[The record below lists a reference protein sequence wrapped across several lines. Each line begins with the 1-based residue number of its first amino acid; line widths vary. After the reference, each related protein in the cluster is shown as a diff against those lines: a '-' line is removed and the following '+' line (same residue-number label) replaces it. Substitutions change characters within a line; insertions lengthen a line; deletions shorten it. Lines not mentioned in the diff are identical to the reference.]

1 MAHSASNVSSTS
13 VSTTSGASPAVR
25 AAVPE
30 EPSVGTLVQSAMA
43 DVSTLVRS
51 EIELAKAEIG
61 RSAKKAGI
69 SIGLFGAAGVLA
81 AFAGIYFFVTVAEA
95 LTALGLPRW
104 VSYGIVT
111 LFLFVL
117 AGIAALIGRRMLKK
131 IEKPERTMETLRDL
145 PELAHRE
152 APGERH
158 RAVPEVSNGRVK
170 RKGAESYT
178 L

>member
-1 MAHSASNVSSTS
+1 MAHSVSSAS
-13 VSTTSGASPAVR
+13 STAPAVR
-25 AAVPE
+25 AAGTE

-69 SIGLFGAAGVLA
+69 SVGLFGAAGVLA
-81 AFAGIYFFVTVAEA
+81 AFAGIYLFVTIAEA

-104 VSYGIVT
+104 ISYGIVT
-111 LFLFVL
+111 LFLLVL
-117 AGIAALIGRRMLKK
+117 AGIAALIGKRMLKK
-131 IEKPERTMETLRDL
+131 IEKPERTIETLRDL

-158 RAVPEVSNGRVK
+158 RAVPEVSNGRVQL
-170 RKGAESYT
+170 RGNDSYKV
-178 L
+178 

>member
-1 MAHSASNVSSTS
+1 VAHSV
-13 VSTTSGASPAVR
+13 SPAHLDATP
-25 AAVPE
+25 AAD

-43 DVSTLVRS
+43 DVSTLVRA

-69 SIGLFGAAGVLA
+69 SVGLFGAAGVLA
-81 AFAGIYFFVTVAEA
+81 AFAGIYLFVTIAEA

-111 LFLFVL
+111 LLLLVL
-117 AGIAALIGRRMLKK
+117 AGVAALIGKRMLKK
-131 IEKPERTMETLRDL
+131 IEKPERTLETLSDL
-145 PELAHRE
+145 PDVLHRE
-152 APGERH
+152 APGERR
-158 RAVPEVSNGRVK
+158 RAVPEVTNGQVK
-170 RKGAESYT
+170 RAGTTSYT

>member
-1 MAHSASNVSSTS
+1 MAHSV
-13 VSTTSGASPAVR
+13 SPAHLETTP
-25 AAVPE
+25 AAD

-43 DVSTLVRS
+43 DVSSLGRS
-51 EIELAKAEIG
+51 ENELAKAEIS

-69 SIGLFGAAGVLA
+69 SAGLFGAAGVLA
-81 AFAGIYFFVTVAEA
+81 AFAGIYLFVTIAEA

-111 LFLFVL
+111 VFLLIL
-117 AGIAALIGRRMLKK
+117 ASIAALIGRRLLKK
-131 IEKPERTMETLRDL
+131 IEKPERTLETLRDL
-145 PELAHRE
+145 PDLAHRE

-170 RKGAESYT
+170 RQGNESYKV
-178 L
+178 

>member
-1 MAHSASNVSSTS
+1 MAHSVSSAS
-13 VSTTSGASPAVR
+13 STPPAVR
-25 AAVPE
+25 AAATE

-51 EIELAKAEIG
+51 EIELAKAEIS

-111 LFLFVL
+111 VFVLLL
-117 AGIAALIGRRMLKK
+117 AGICALIGRRMLKR
-131 IEKPERTMETLRDL
+131 IEKPERTIETLRDL

-158 RAVPEVSNGRVK
+158 RAVPEVSNGRVAL
-170 RKGAESYT
+170 RGNESYKV
-178 L
+178 

>member
-1 MAHSASNVSSTS
+1 V
-13 VSTTSGASPAVR
+13 SPAR
-25 AAVPE
+25 LDATAAAE

-43 DVSTLVRS
+43 DMSTLVRS

-69 SIGLFGAAGVLA
+69 SVGLFGAAGVLA
-81 AFAGIYFFVTVAEA
+81 AFAGIYLFVTVAEA

-111 LFLFVL
+111 LFLLVL
-117 AGIAALIGRRMLKK
+117 AGILALIGRRMLKK
-131 IEKPERTMETLRDL
+131 IEKPERTLETLSDL
-145 PELAHRE
+145 PDVLHRE
-152 APGERH
+152 TPGQRR

-170 RKGAESYT
+170 RAGAESYT